1 MRGVCPGPSSSSR
14 FPGGELQ
21 SSVPAAEPHTQGA
34 AAARCCNRRASLAM
48 WLHFVPLPPAPSP
61 PPPLRAAAAPEPPA
75 VRSRPAAARR
85 SASAERAGA
94 GEFERGRAR
103 SCCRDPAA
111 AALAGR
117 GGRPL
122 CPSKREA
129 ASACVPARCAC
140 ARCPH
145 TCVTDRA
152 ESQLHSGS
160 APSSARR
167 SQSAPGLFR
176 RNNKTCQSPGRQRNE

>member
-48 WLHFVPLPPAPSP
+48 WLHFVPLPPRSPTSAPSP
-61 PPPLRAAAAPEPPA
+61 GCGGSRASRGAESAGRGPP
-75 VRSRPAAARR
+75 
-85 SASAERAGA
+85 ERLSGAGGS

-103 SCCRDPAA
+103 SCCRDPAAA

-152 ESQLHSGS
+152 ESQLHSG
-160 APSSARR
+160 
-167 SQSAPGLFR
+167 
-176 RNNKTCQSPGRQRNE
+176 